1 MPHTKKAPAFAADA
15 KTVYI
20 CNSSLIVGSTC
31 RDVHMQTNPA
41 GLSENESHL
50 LQIFN
55 QLDLAH
61 KLDFLGKALQYEALC
76 SGRTTPDMSNI
87 CWTAAR

>member
-1 MPHTKKAPAFAADA
+1 MHESTHASAFCPDA

-20 CNSSLIVGSTC
+20 YNSSLIVGSTC
-31 RDVHMQTNPA
+31 RDVSINNNPA
-41 GLSENESHL
+41 GLTENENHL

-55 QLDLAH
+55 RLDLAH
-61 KLDFLGKALQYEALC
+61 KLDFLCKALQYEALC